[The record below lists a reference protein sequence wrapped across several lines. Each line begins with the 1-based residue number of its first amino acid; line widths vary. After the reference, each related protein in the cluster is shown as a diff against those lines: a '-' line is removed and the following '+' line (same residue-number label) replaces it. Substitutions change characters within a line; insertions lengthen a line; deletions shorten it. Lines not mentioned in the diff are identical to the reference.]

1 MSISYT
7 LAEASALLGLTL
19 NTDAPEDTI
28 ITGVSTDTR
37 SLQPGDLF
45 FALNGENF
53 RGDDFVEEAFR
64 KGAVA
69 AVTDG
74 AHHSGPVFH
83 TTASLTAL
91 QQMAKAH
98 REQCSARIIGITGSC
113 GKTTAKDM
121 IATLLSTEYLVEK
134 TQGNLNNDIG
144 CPLSLFR
151 LSKATHFGIIE
162 LGANHPGEIKM
173 LSQIAQPEEGV
184 VTLVAPAHLEGFG
197 SLEGV
202 ARAKSEL
209 MEALPP
215 SGCFYVNMD
224 DPWCRRMGKAFPGE
238 SIRFG
243 TGGDVYL
250 KDLHFDDAGDMVLK
264 VHPIGT
270 LRLPLRIRAHVS
282 HVLLAVAVGLR
293 HGILSFEEPLRQA
306 CRQAARFQES
316 IFQGVQVLDDSY
328 NANPTSMKASLEA
341 LRDYPGKRKI
351 AIVGDM
357 YELGDTAQSLHED
370 IGTFAA
376 SLSLDAFL
384 VLGEY
389 GPAMAARAQAE
400 GLTEAQA
407 CTSHEEAAQWLL
419 AHAEEGDVVL
429 FKGSR
434 GMQMELIFEQWKAL
448 ASSQQ

>member
-1 MSISYT
+1 MSLCYT
-7 LAEASALLGLTL
+7 LDEAAVLLGLHL
-19 NTDAPEDTI
+19 NMEAPEDSVI
-28 ITGVSTDTR
+28 KGVSTDTR
-37 SLQPGDLF
+37 TLRPGDLF

-69 AVTDG
+69 AVTEG
-74 AHHSGPVFH
+74 LNHSGPVFQ
-83 TTASLTAL
+83 TSSPLTAL
-91 QQMAKAH
+91 QQMAKEH
-98 REQCSARIIGITGSC
+98 RKQCPARIIGITGSC

-121 IATLLSTEYLVEK
+121 LATLLSSEYLVEK

-151 LSKATHFGIIE
+151 LSRATHFGIIE
-162 LGANHPGEIKM
+162 LGANHPGEIRM
-173 LSQIAQPEEGV
+173 LAQLARPEEGV
-184 VTLVAPAHLEGFG
+184 VTLIAPAHLEGFG
-197 SLEGV
+197 TVEGV

-209 MEALPP
+209 MESLPH

-224 DPWCRRMGKAFPGE
+224 DPWCRRMGEDFRGE

-250 KDLHFDDAGDMVLK
+250 KNIDFDDDGEMVLK
-264 VHPIGT
+264 IHPIGT

-293 HGILSFEEPLRQA
+293 HGILSFEEPLREA
-306 CRQAARFQES
+306 CLLGARFQES
-316 IFQGVQVLDDSY
+316 IFQGIQILDDSY
-328 NANPTSMKASLEA
+328 NANPTSMKAALEG

-357 YELGDTAQSLHED
+357 YELGDTAKLLHEK
-370 IGTFAA
+370 IGSYAA
-376 SLSLDAFL
+376 SLSLDAL
-384 VLGEY
+384 LALGEY
-389 GPAMAARAQAE
+389 GPALVARAQAE
-400 GLTEAQA
+400 GLTEARA
-407 CTSHEEAAQWLL
+407 CDSHGEAAQWLL
-419 AHAEEGDVVL
+419 DHAREGDVLL

-434 GMQMELIFEQWKAL
+434 GMKMESVFEQWKAL
-448 ASSQQ
+448 VSSQQ